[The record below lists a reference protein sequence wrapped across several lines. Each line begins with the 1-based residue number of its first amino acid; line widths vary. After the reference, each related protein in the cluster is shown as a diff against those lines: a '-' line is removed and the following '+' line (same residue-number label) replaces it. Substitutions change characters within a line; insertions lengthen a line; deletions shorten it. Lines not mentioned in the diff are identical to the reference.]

1 MYLCHSWFLYSFR
14 CVAIRWPFNYQI
26 TKEKAKF
33 IIAAIWLWALLV
45 ALPWAL
51 FFQEGAFDPDY
62 PNTTFC
68 IEVWPEGYE
77 TWSTYYFI
85 FGNFVIC
92 YLLPLGVILVCYLTI
107 WLRVY
112 RRPVPSNCYQT
123 AMELVHQRSKTA
135 VIKML
140 FIVVLIF
147 ALSWLPLYALI
158 IRLKFG
164 GEPSDTE
171 SVVITVVY
179 PVAQWLG
186 CFNSC
191 INPIIYSFLNQ
202 KFRKAFL
209 SICGCNRKKNIIK
222 VKHKSPTVNL
232 LLKRLSTI
240 QYRVETTMYDD
251 KEDSSDSI

>member
-1 MYLCHSWFLYSFR
+1 MSPLDGRLVIIRSRRKRPSSLSWQSGYGLYLWLHHGLYFFKLVLSTLTIRILHSVLKYGQR
-14 CVAIRWPFNYQI
+14 HMRY
-26 TKEKAKF
+26 
-33 IIAAIWLWALLV
+33 
-45 ALPWAL
+45 
-51 FFQEGAFDPDY
+51 GD
-62 PNTTFC
+62 
-68 IEVWPEGYE
+68 
-77 TWSTYYFI
+77 TYYFI

-92 YLLPLGVILVCYLTI
+92 YLLPLGVIFVCYMTI

-112 RRPVPSNCYQT
+112 QRPLPSNCYQT
-123 AMELVHQRSKTA
+123 AMELVHQRSKAA

-140 FIVVLIF
+140 FVVVLIF

-171 SVVITVVY
+171 SVVINAMY

-191 INPIIYSFLNQ
+191 INPIIYSFLNH

-209 SICGCNRKKNIIK
+209 RIFGCNRKKNIIN

-251 KEDSSDSI
+251 REDSSDSI